1 MARRKDKKGVG
12 FHSAA
17 GLIRYFDA
25 EEKTS
30 FRISPW
36 FVIALSI
43 ATAVVVTT
51 FNILYP
57 LS

>member
-1 MARRKDKKGVG
+1 MAKKNKGMG

-25 EEKTS
+25 EEKTA

-43 ATAVVVTT
+43 ATAFVVLITS
-51 FNILYP
+51 FLYP
-57 LS
+57 VS

>member
-1 MARRKDKKGVG
+1 MAKQKKGTG

-25 EEKTS
+25 EEKTA

-36 FVIALSI
+36 FVVGLSV
-43 ATAVVVTT
+43 ATAAVVLAAQ
-51 FNILYP
+51 ILYP